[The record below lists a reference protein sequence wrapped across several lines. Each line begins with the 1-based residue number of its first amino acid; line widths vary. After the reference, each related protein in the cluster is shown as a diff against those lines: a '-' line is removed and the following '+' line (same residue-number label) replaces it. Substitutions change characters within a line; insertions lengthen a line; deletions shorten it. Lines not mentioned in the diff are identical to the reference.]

1 MAKNKEEIID
11 LEGEEWRDVGI
22 VKGVDFTGWYEVSN
36 KGRARSLDR
45 IVTDALGRNTL
56 YSGCLLTPFPDS
68 GGYMS
73 IYLKKNECDKTI
85 RLHRLIALRF
95 IPNPDPEHKTQVN
108 HIDEDKTNNCVE
120 NLEWVTNDENSKWG
134 TKRERQIKSSGC
146 SVVQIDFNG
155 KVIGIYP
162 SIRDV
167 TRKTGLRHP
176 FISYAIR
183 NKIYITEGYFWI
195 TELEYNKLNDN
206 QINNIIKTA
215 LYNKE
220 NGIKPDC
227 SKEKEILKKKRT
239 IVKLSKSME
248 YIEEYNSVKE
258 AASQNNIT
266 SRNISDCLSGKHKTS
281 GGFIWMRLYDFE
293 NINK

>member
-1 MAKNKEEIID
+1 M
-11 LEGEEWRDVGI
+11 
-22 VKGVDFTGWYEVSN
+22 
-36 KGRARSLDR
+36 
-45 IVTDALGRNTL
+45 TDALGRNTL
-56 YSGCLLTPFPDS
+56 YGSCLLTPFPDS

-108 HIDEDKTNNCVE
+108 HIDEDKTN
-120 NLEWVTNDENSKWG
+120 TNDENSKWG
-134 TKRERQIKSSGC
+134 TKRERQIKSSGY
-146 SVVQIDFNG
+146 SVIQIDFNG

>member
-1 MAKNKEEIID
+1 M
-11 LEGEEWRDVGI
+11 G
-22 VKGVDFTGWYEVSN
+22 
-36 KGRARSLDR
+36 
-45 IVTDALGRNTL
+45 
-56 YSGCLLTPFPDS
+56 
-68 GGYMS
+68 
-73 IYLKKNECDKTI
+73 
-85 RLHRLIALRF
+85 
-95 IPNPDPEHKTQVN
+95 
-108 HIDEDKTNNCVE
+108 
-120 NLEWVTNDENSKWG
+120 G

-239 IVKLSKSME
+239 IVKLSRSME